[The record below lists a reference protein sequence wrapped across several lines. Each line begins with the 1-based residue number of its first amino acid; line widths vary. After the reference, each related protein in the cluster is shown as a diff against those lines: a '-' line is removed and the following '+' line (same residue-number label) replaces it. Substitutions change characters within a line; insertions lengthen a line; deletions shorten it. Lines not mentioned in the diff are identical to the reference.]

1 MVDEAKPAL
10 PAVIE
15 PRRTAEK
22 APKKRWAISPLTLR
36 ILAVNMIALVLLGI
50 GALFLD
56 RYQEELISSEF
67 QALDVQAGLIAG
79 AIGEGATALDDN
91 GDAHLE
97 PQQARALV
105 RRMAVPVRSRVQLFG
120 EDGQAIIDSSLVA
133 LPGGEITVVPLPD
146 LDRSNIGGPLGKLYD
161 WIFNALPRRDSFPP
175 YRPRLV
181 RNAYQD
187 PLGAVAMRGD
197 SASAAYL
204 AQDGHLVF
212 AVGVPVQR
220 FRVVQGAVIL
230 SRTSQD
236 VDDAL
241 RRTRSEIV
249 LVFLG
254 ALAVTIFLSL
264 YLAGTIARPIR
275 LLADAAEHVRLGRAP
290 TRIPDFGH
298 RHDEIGELSVALRAM
313 TEALWQRLEA
323 IESFAA
329 DVAHE
334 IKNPLSSLRSA
345 VETAARVQDPEQQR
359 RLMAIIQDDV
369 RRLDRLISDIAASS
383 RLDAELARAAPA
395 PTDLARLLQALVEVH
410 KATSTSEDT
419 PQLVLELPPGGSVV
433 VPGIEDRLVQVF
445 RNLIANAVSFSP
457 PGGIIRLLLLR
468 RGDRVLVTVEDSG
481 PGSPEGKA
489 EAIFQRFYSERPQSE
504 QFGIHSG
511 LGLSISRQI
520 VEAHGGTIRAEN
532 RLDAEGKVI
541 GARFIVILPLRR
553 EGDAR

>member
-1 MVDEAKPAL
+1 MPVDDAKPAL
-10 PAVIE
+10 PAVGGA
-15 PRRTAEK
+15 RRARPH
-22 APKKRWAISPLTLR
+22 AKRWAISPLTLR
-36 ILAVNMIALVLLGI
+36 ILAVNMVALVLLAI

-79 AIGEGATALDDN
+79 AIGEGATSVDEDGN
-91 GDAHLE
+91 VTLE
-97 PQQARALV
+97 PDVARALV
-105 RRMAVPVRSRVQLFG
+105 RRMAVPVHSRVQLFG
-120 EDGQAIIDSSLVA
+120 EDGAAIIDSSLVA
-133 LPGGEITVVPLPD
+133 LPGGDITVVPLPD
-146 LDRSNIGGPLGKLYD
+146 LDRSNLGSPIVKLYD

-187 PLGAVAMRGD
+187 PLSATAMRGD
-197 SASAAYL
+197 AASAAFL
-204 AQDGHLVF
+204 AADGHLVF
-212 AVGVPVQR
+212 AVAVPVQR
-220 FRVVQGAVIL
+220 FRIVQGALIL

-241 RRTRSEIV
+241 RRVRSEIV

-254 ALAVTIFLSL
+254 ALAVTVFLSV

-275 LLADAAEHVRLGRAP
+275 LLADAAEGVRLGRKP
-290 TRIPDFGH
+290 VRIPDFSH
-298 RHDEIGELSVALRAM
+298 RHDEIGELSLALRAM

-334 IKNPLSSLRSA
+334 IKNPLTSLRSA
-345 VETAARVQDPEQQR
+345 VETAARVQDPEQLR

-395 PTDLARLLQALVEVH
+395 PTDLGRLLQALVEVH
-410 KATSTSEDT
+410 KAPAGEGAG
-419 PQLVLELPPGGSVV
+419 PQLLLDLPPGAPIV

-457 PGGIIRLLLLR
+457 PGGTIRLGLAR
-468 RGDRVLVTVEDSG
+468 RGDRVMVSIEDEG
-481 PGSPEGKA
+481 PGIPEGKA
-489 EAIFQRFYSERPQSE
+489 EAIFERFYSERPQSE

-532 RLDAEGKVI
+532 RHGADGSVT
-541 GARFIVILPLRR
+541 GARFIVTLPTRR
-553 EGDAR
+553 EE

>member
-1 MVDEAKPAL
+1 MPVDDAKPAL
-10 PAVIE
+10 PAEIGQ
-15 PRRTAEK
+15 RRA
-22 APKKRWAISPLTLR
+22 ARPHAKRWLVSPLTLR

-56 RYQEELISSEF
+56 RYQQELINSEF

-79 AIGEGATALDDN
+79 AIGEGATAVDEN
-91 GDAHLE
+91 GDVELVPA
-97 PQQARALV
+97 QARALV

-120 EDGQAIIDSSLVA
+120 EDGSAIIDSSLVA
-133 LPGGEITVVPLPD
+133 LPGGEISVVPLPD

-161 WIFNALPRRDSFPP
+161 WVFNALPRRDSFPP

-181 RNAYQD
+181 RNAFQD
-187 PLGAVAMRGD
+187 PLGLVAMRGD
-197 SASAAYL
+197 SAAAAYL

-212 AVGVPVQR
+212 AVSVPVQR
-220 FRVVQGAVIL
+220 FRVVQGALIL

-241 RRTRSEIV
+241 RRVRSEIV

-254 ALAVTIFLSL
+254 ALAVTVLLSF

-275 LLADAAEHVRLGRAP
+275 KLADAAEHVRLGRGP

-298 RHDEIGELSVALRAM
+298 RHDEIGELSLALRAM
-313 TEALWQRLEA
+313 TDALWQRLEA

-334 IKNPLSSLRSA
+334 IKNPLTSLRSA

-369 RRLDRLISDIAASS
+369 RRLDRLISDIAGAS

-395 PTDLARLLQALVEVH
+395 PTDLGRLLQALVEVH
-410 KATSTSEDT
+410 RATAAGEAT
-419 PQLVLELPPGGSVV
+419 PQLLLELPPGPAII

-457 PGGIIRLLLLR
+457 PGGLIRLALNR
-468 RGDRVLVTVEDSG
+468 RGDRVLVSVEDEG
-481 PGSPEGKA
+481 PGLPEGKA
-489 EAIFQRFYSERPQSE
+489 EAIFERFYSERPQSE

-532 RLDAEGKVI
+532 RHDSDGRVI
-541 GARFIVILPLRR
+541 GARFIVTLPARG
-553 EGDAR
+553 EGK